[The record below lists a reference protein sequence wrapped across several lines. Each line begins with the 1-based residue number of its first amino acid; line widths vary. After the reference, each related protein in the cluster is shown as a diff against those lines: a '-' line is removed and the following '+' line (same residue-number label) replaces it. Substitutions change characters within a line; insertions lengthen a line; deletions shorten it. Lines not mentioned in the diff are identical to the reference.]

1 MTHCDNNEAWVG
13 MVFRELTLHQN
24 LFSLSK
30 IPNEIQSTINDHRI
44 LPKAAATKLNETVL
58 IMQINNQPG
67 KLAYCLKQCISII
80 IYVML
85 LIRTGALLC

>member
-1 MTHCDNNEAWVG
+1 

-44 LPKAAATKLNETVL
+44 LPKAVTTKLNETVL
-58 IMQINNQPG
+58 IMQINSHPG
-67 KLAYCLKQCISII
+67 KLVYCLKQCISRI
-80 IYVML
+80 IYVMI
-85 LIRTGALLC
+85 LIRTGILLC